1 MGGDN
6 DLETSFSP
14 SLCGCRSHNYFLC
27 VVHPFSFFFR
37 FLLYTAIVC
46 IYIVFLGALYIDGAA
61 LLYRHATRLFLC
73 FTQSFPLITRYFFLL
88 LFVDAS
94 SVRNPFSSSCVQT
107 SSLPVF
113 KARGPSLHFNN
124 LLCFLF
130 PSFSLGRERSF
141 HYHDDQ
147 LVL

>member
-1 MGGDN
+1 MP
-6 DLETSFSP
+6 LAQLFFVCCSSF
-14 SLCGCRSHNYFLC
+14 L
-27 VVHPFSFFFR
+27 FFFS
-37 FLLYTAIVC
+37 LLAVYSYCV
-46 IYIVFLGALYIDGAA
+46 YLYSLFGSP
-61 LLYRHATRLFLC
+61 LYRWCGSLIQTRNPLVFVLY
-73 FTQSFPLITRYFFLL
+73 SVFPLNYQVFFFLL

>member
-1 MGGDN
+1 MVR
-6 DLETSFSP
+6 LS
-14 SLCGCRSHNYFLC
+14 
-27 VVHPFSFFFR
+27 
-37 FLLYTAIVC
+37 YTDTQPAC
-46 IYIVFLGALYIDGAA
+46 FCA
-61 LLYRHATRLFLC
+61 LLSL
-73 FTQSFPLITRYFFLL
+73 PLNYQVFFLL